1 MQKPIPTIKDLI
13 RLLDEDT
20 EIIEKDT
27 KTLPGITLDYY
38 IPEYNLAIEYS
49 ELLKNSEGPDSI
61 DFDKEGLLKIT
72 EACEEKGIHCL
83 QIFENEWA
91 NADKRN
97 KWANVVVNKM
107 RKNKHKIYA
116 RKLVCKEIVT
126 QNEIIQSKK
135 LFQENHLQG
144 GGALGNPRFGL
155 FHNGELVSCMTFG
168 MSRFHKEPVA
178 ELIRFATKKNM
189 SVPGGASRLLK
200 AYERAYKPDMIVSY
214 ANRRWSDG
222 GLYRTLGFVQS
233 HISEPNYF
241 YFKEDEVPTGRLES
255 RNQYQKHKMPGH
267 FPGVDMSLREHDIMF
282 DRGFK
287 RIFDCG
293 NYAFIKTFTE
303 KGEEDFKNLYKT
315 KPGIKRKDKDAKAGV
330 VEKTEKVGG

>member
-1 MQKPIPTIKDLI
+1 MTDLI

-20 EIIEKDT
+20 EIIENATDVIPPMT
-27 KTLPGITLDYY
+27 IDFY
-38 IPEYNLAIEYS
+38 IPDYNLAIQYVT
-49 ELLKNSEGPDSI
+49 LMKNSQGGDSVN
-61 DFDKEGLLKIT
+61 FDSEGLLKIT
-72 EACEEKGIHCL
+72 QACEDNGIHCL

-91 NADKRN
+91 NPDKRN

-107 RKNKHKIYA
+107 RKNKHRVYA
-116 RKLVCKEIVT
+116 RKLICKEILT

-135 LFQENHLQG
+135 LFQDNHLQG
-144 GGALGNPRFGL
+144 GGALGSPRFGL
-155 FHNGELVSCMTFG
+155 FLNGELLSCMTFG
-168 MSRFHKEPVA
+168 MSRFHKEPVS

-189 SVPGGASRLLK
+189 SIPGGASRLLK

-222 GLYRTLGFVQS
+222 GLYRTLGFTQS

-241 YFKEDEVPTGRLES
+241 YFKPDEVPYGQLSS
-255 RNQYQKHKMPGH
+255 RNSYQKHKMPGH

-282 DRGFK
+282 NHDFR
-287 RIFDCG
+287 RIYDCG

-303 KGEEDFKNLYKT
+303 KGKEDFKTLYKT
-315 KPGIKRKDKDAKAGV
+315 QPGRQKDKDYAEIARLENLKKEKAKDA
-330 VEKTEKVGG
+330 T